1 MECGADLENIAD
13 ENSVEDAKKGCDGI
27 KRKFETTTETANDST
42 KKIKCSDSSGHGKDD
57 ESKSENESHLI
68 EVSNDSLERK
78 SSSNSVISIISHNDD
93 SHKAETVEGSIL
105 KSSETAKNISEH
117 RSSEDVVDLSNKN
130 LLCKDG
136 NKSRLLAEAV
146 TEDDIIVIKDDEMS
160 MDPKSASNKD
170 LLQKL
175 YDMHRNQA
183 SRILQLQDSVRREEA
198 KLVLLKKL
206 RQSQLSKHH
215 PAANGFSEQGNT
227 QSTAVS
233 TTSNQRSSSLHTN
246 SNYSKQST
254 QSTHHS
260 RSAQNVRISNQ
271 ASSVSSNASNSAQL
285 QANRNAL
292 AAMMQMPQLMQ
303 AGNLLRGTNP
313 LLLGQNDLASN
324 MQQFLLQQ
332 QKSLQQQQQKSRN
345 VAPAVSFKQQQA
357 AAKLSLRKQLEK
369 TLLEI
374 PPPKPPPPE
383 ITFLPSAASNEFICL
398 VGLEQ
403 VVGKI
408 QHYQTK
414 STHRSEKKE
423 LTAIP
428 SVCMQCKKDFSPLWK
443 SVKAV
448 TDKVICLQCVT
459 TNQKKALKAEHTNR
473 LKTAFVKALQQEQEI
488 EQKMQEQQA
497 QLQSQ
502 ASQTVVQNQVNN
514 QTLTAAVVAA
524 ATQLQQQQAQ
534 LKKLQEE
541 QLRRHQKM
549 LQRAQQQYQ
558 QQRSSSTSSTG
569 GFRPQS
575 QARSSSSSLPFPFNT
590 SSLKPEERQLL
601 LDMMPQ
607 RSRPGNS
614 SVGQS
619 DKWKQGWNW
628 K

>member
-1 MECGADLENIAD
+1 MECAADPTEKAD
-13 ENSVEDAKKGCDGI
+13 ESCVQDARTSCEGT
-27 KRKFETTTETANDST
+27 KRKFETTEPSEDITKKAKIADISDQENDDKSIAKDECNVVDGSAEKKNDSVDMVSAAS
-42 KKIKCSDSSGHGKDD
+42 C
-57 ESKSENESHLI
+57 
-68 EVSNDSLERK
+68 SNDT
-78 SSSNSVISIISHNDD
+78 I
-93 SHKAETVEGSIL
+93 KAETSPDGITKPSPIVKDNSEVENG
-105 KSSETAKNISEH
+105 
-117 RSSEDVVDLSNKN
+117 EDAVDLTKKN
-130 LLCKDG
+130 VAREGDE
-136 NKSRLLAEAV
+136 KSEELAEKV
-146 TEDDIIVIKDDEMS
+146 KEDDIIIIKDDNIS
-160 MDPKSASNKD
+160 MDPASSSDKD

-175 YDMHRNQA
+175 FNMRKNQE
-183 SRILQLQDSVRREEA
+183 SHVLQLQDSVRREEA

-215 PAANGFSEQGNT
+215 PSTAAFSEQGK
-227 QSTAVS
+227 QAPALSA
-233 TTSNQRSSSLHTN
+233 TSNQRTSSMQTGSV
-246 SNYSKQST
+246 YSKQST

-271 ASSVSSNASNSAQL
+271 ASSVGSNASNTAQL

-303 AGNLLRGTNP
+303 AGNLLRGPNP

-324 MQQFLLQQ
+324 MQQFLLKQ
-332 QKSLQQQQQKSRN
+332 QKSLQQQKSHN
-345 VAPAVSFKQQQA
+345 VPPVVSFKQQQA

-408 QHYQTK
+408 QQYQTK
-414 STHRSEKKE
+414 IAPKMDKKE
-423 LTAIP
+423 DAAIP
-428 SVCMQCKKDFSPLWK
+428 KVCMQCKKDFSPLWK
-443 SVKAV
+443 SVKGV
-448 TDKVICLQCVT
+448 PDKVICLQCVT

-497 QLQSQ
+497 QMQSQ
-502 ASQTVVQNQVNN
+502 TSQSAAQSQVTNH
-514 QTLTAAVVAA
+514 TLTAAVVAA

-558 QQRSSSTSSTG
+558 QRRTGSSSSTG

-575 QARSSSSSLPFPFNT
+575 QARSPSASLPFPFNT

-607 RSRPGNS
+607 RSRPGS
-614 SVGQS
+614 SAVSQS
-619 DKWKQGWNW
+619 DKWKQSWNW